1 MAAAEPDRR
10 RAVAVLAALMLAAF
24 TFNTTESLP
33 IGLLRLISA
42 DLGVSLPAIGYLVTG
57 YGLTVAVASL
67 PLAHATRAVP
77 RRHVLSALLAALA
90 LASLL
95 PAAGSSYRLL
105 LAARLVTALAQALF
119 WAVMGPVAV
128 GLFPPEA
135 RGRVVGVLSAAGS
148 LALVLGVPAG
158 TWLGRRGGWQLP
170 LVVVAGLG
178 LVSLLVIAL
187 LLPTTRPDQGHAAYA
202 ATRDTRRFAIVL
214 ATTALSVTGAFTGY
228 TYLVDLL
235 GTSGFS
241 DSAVGALLLVSG
253 VSGVLGVSAVG
264 PLLDRFPRGT
274 LITPVATQAVGML
287 GLYTAGGSRPAAV
300 AALVVLGGSLGPVFT
315 ATQNQMLRCAPGRTE
330 IALAANSGAYNAGI
344 AAGALLGGLVLHG
357 TAVRQTFLAGG
368 LLTLAALAVLLVG
381 GQPLPRRMALT
392 RSRTVLRTR

>member
-135 RGRVVGVLSAAGS
+135 RGRVVGALSAAGS
-148 LALVLGVPAG
+148 LALVLGVPVG

-202 ATRDTRRFAIVL
+202 TTRDTRRFAIVL